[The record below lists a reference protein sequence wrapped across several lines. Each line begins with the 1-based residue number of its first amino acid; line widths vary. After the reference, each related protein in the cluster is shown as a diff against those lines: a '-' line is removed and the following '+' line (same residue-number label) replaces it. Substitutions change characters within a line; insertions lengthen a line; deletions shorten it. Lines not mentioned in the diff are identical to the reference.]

1 MATCKCHR
9 ADCLRRP
16 VNARREQ
23 LKGVIRAIQSPTAL
37 CQRERPSLRGQVHL
51 DSQPQPTVKPM
62 IRMALPDYSVITTAP
77 LFVLNLDRIPASGLP
92 ASDFNSHRA
101 ISPSGALG
109 RYGTDGWLPRVTTFY
124 YLPAM
129 SGVCANRRFFGTAA
143 LRGPSAQT
151 SAF

>member
-9 ADCLRRP
+9 ADFETSSQCSARTAQRRYQSYP
-16 VNARREQ
+16 VANCVVPKE
-23 LKGVIRAIQSPTAL
+23 KGRAYA
-37 CQRERPSLRGQVHL
+37 GQVHL

-62 IRMALPDYSVITTAP
+62 IRMALPDYSVITRAP

-129 SGVCANRRFFGTAA
+129 AGVCAKHTL
-143 LRGPSAQT
+143 LRGCDAARPSRQT